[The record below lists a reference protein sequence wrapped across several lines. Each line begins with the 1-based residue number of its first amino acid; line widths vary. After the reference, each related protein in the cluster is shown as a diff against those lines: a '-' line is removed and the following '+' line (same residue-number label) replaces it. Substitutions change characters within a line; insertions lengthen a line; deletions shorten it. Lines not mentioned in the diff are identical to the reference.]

1 MRVLVDSSAIA
12 ALILR
17 NDRRHP
23 EAVQALRYFTGNG
36 AELVLTNFIVAETYN
51 LLAARA
57 YPAKARE
64 WLLANTWPVERVSEE
79 DEKEARRILEK
90 YADKDFSYTDATS
103 LALMTRLSFDLAFT
117 YDRHFT
123 QYGLRTQEDLLARG
137 EI

>member
-64 WLLANTWPVERVSEE
+64 WLLTNTWPVERVSAG
-79 DEKEARRILEK
+79 DEKEASRILEK

-103 LALMTRLSFDLAFT
+103 FALMARLCFDLAFT
-117 YDRHFT
+117 YDRHFI
-123 QYGLRTQEDLLARG
+123 QYGLRTQENLPVQ
-137 EI
+137 EKI